1 MFMSEEV
8 FRTDRQGNRS
18 VTFVAI
24 AVALLLVAYPVL
36 RVYIPGPSW
45 ARWMLAYAANERVAG
60 RIDNALSALDR
71 SYQADADIVHDSQYW
86 QTRLE
91 IAFGRSPIQ
100 EEEVQRLIDHAIE
113 TTQGFKDKNRRF
125 SISKVLALTLLR
137 EKHWDLATELLDRTY
152 QQDPA
157 IVQDLQYWM
166 IRLQVVFGRS
176 PVQDEDVEHVADHAI
191 ESLKSSKNASQRSSI
206 SMALA
211 SNLLKKKRWDLAIK
225 VLDQLL
231 EPPRRRT
238 SEQNNLL
245 AYSRSLANADLDQA
259 LVEIDLAMKE
269 GGDIPAYQDTKGWV
283 LYQSGEYEE
292 ALLFANRAV
301 AGFATEI
308 QTVAPELYSILTD
321 KRAPAD
327 SDASSRID
335 TLLEEGDMELDD
347 SRTKADAA
355 PRTNVPTT
363 VQLAIAEMIK
373 NYAVVRLHR
382 ARILEGL
389 GQTEEANQDLEW
401 IKSIGISDLS
411 NLY

>member
-1 MFMSEEV
+1 MSEEV
-8 FRTDRQGNRS
+8 FRTDRQSNRS
-18 VTFVAI
+18 VTWVAI
-24 AVALLLVAYPVL
+24 AVAFLLVAFPVL

-60 RIDNALSALDR
+60 RIDNAISALDR
-71 SYQADADIVHDSQYW
+71 SYQADAEIVHDSQYW

-113 TTQGFKDKNRRF
+113 TTQSFKDKNRRF
-125 SISKVLALTLLR
+125 TISKVLALTLLR
-137 EKHWDLATELLDRTY
+137 EKYWELATDLLDRTY
-152 QQDPA
+152 KQDPS
-157 IVQDLQYWM
+157 IVQNLQYWM

-176 PVQDEDVEHVADHAI
+176 PVLDEEVERVADHAI
-191 ESLKSSKNASQRSSI
+191 ESLENSKDVSQRSSI

-211 SNLLKKKRWDLAIK
+211 SNLLKKKRWDLSVK
-225 VLDQLL
+225 VLEQLL
-231 EPPRRRT
+231 EPPQRRT
-238 SEQNNLL
+238 SEQNNLI
-245 AYSRSLANADLDQA
+245 AYSRSLSNTGLDQA
-259 LVEIDLAMKE
+259 LVEIDLAMKRDE
-269 GGDIPAYQDTKGWV
+269 NIPAYQDTKGWV
-283 LYQSGEYEE
+283 LYQSGEYED

-308 QTVAPELYSILTD
+308 QAVAPELHSLLTD

-327 SDASSRID
+327 SDASSKID
-335 TLLEEGDMELDD
+335 KLLGEEEIDD
-347 SRTKADAA
+347 AKANVDAA
-355 PRTNVPTT
+355 PSVDAPTT
-363 VQLAIAEMIK
+363 VQLAIVEMIK

-389 GQTEEANQDLEW
+389 GRIQEANQDLEW
-401 IKSIGISDLS
+401 IKSIGINDLS

>member
-1 MFMSEEV
+1 MSEEV
-8 FRTDRQGNRS
+8 FRTDRQSNRS
-18 VTFVAI
+18 VTWIAI
-24 AVALLLVAYPVL
+24 AVAFLLVAFPVL

-60 RIDNALSALDR
+60 RIDNAISALDR
-71 SYQADADIVHDSQYW
+71 SYQADAEIVHDSQYW

-113 TTQGFKDKNRRF
+113 TTQSFKDKNRRF
-125 SISKVLALTLLR
+125 TISKVLALTLLR
-137 EKHWDLATELLDRTY
+137 EKYWELATDLLDRTY
-152 QQDPA
+152 KQDPS
-157 IVQDLQYWM
+157 IVQNLQYWM

-176 PVQDEDVEHVADHAI
+176 PVLDEEVERVADHAI
-191 ESLKSSKNASQRSSI
+191 ESLENSKDASQRSSI

-211 SNLLKKKRWDLAIK
+211 SNLLKKKRWDLSVK
-225 VLDQLL
+225 VLEQLL
-231 EPPRRRT
+231 EPPQRRT
-238 SEQNNLL
+238 SEQNNLI
-245 AYSRSLANADLDQA
+245 AYSRSLSNTGLDQA
-259 LVEIDLAMKE
+259 LVEIDLAMKRDE
-269 GGDIPAYQDTKGWV
+269 DIPAYLDTKGWV

-292 ALLFANRAV
+292 AILFANRAV

-308 QTVAPELYSILTD
+308 QAVAPELYSLLTD

-327 SDASSRID
+327 SDASSKID
-335 TLLEEGDMELDD
+335 KLLGEEEIDD
-347 SRTKADAA
+347 AKANVDAA
-355 PRTNVPTT
+355 PSVDAPTT
-363 VQLAIAEMIK
+363 VQLAIVEMIK

-389 GQTEEANQDLEW
+389 GRNEEANQDLEW
-401 IKSIGISDLS
+401 IKSIGINDLS

>member
-1 MFMSEEV
+1 MSEDV
-8 FRTDRQGNRS
+8 FRTDRQSNRP

-24 AVALLLVAYPVL
+24 AFALLLVAYPVL

-60 RIDNALSALDR
+60 RIDNALNALDR
-71 SYQADADIVHDSQYW
+71 SYQADAEIVHDSQYW

-113 TTQGFKDKNRRF
+113 TTQGFQDKNRRF

-152 QQDPA
+152 KQDPA

-176 PVQDEDVEHVADHAI
+176 PVLDEDVEHVADHAI
-191 ESLKSSKNASQRSSI
+191 ESLKNSKNASQRSSI

-245 AYSRSLANADLDQA
+245 AYSRSLSNTGLDQA
-259 LVEIDLAMKE
+259 LVEIDLAMKN

-301 AGFATEI
+301 AGFANEI
-308 QTVAPELYSILTD
+308 QAVAPELFSILTD

-327 SDASSRID
+327 SDASSKID
-335 TLLEEGDMELDD
+335 TLLGEGEVDGE
-347 SRTKADAA
+347 K
-355 PRTNVPTT
+355 TNVETAPNMNASTS
-363 VQLAIAEMIK
+363 VQLAIVEMIK

-389 GQTEEANQDLEW
+389 GRTDEASLDLEW
-401 IKSIGISDLS
+401 IKSLGINDFSK
-411 NLY
+411 LY